1 MKKIFLLTCL
11 AASAATYSQE
21 LDEAYLQSLPESV
34 RGDVLNKIEAK
45 EDLDKPVYR
54 RASTFIDK
62 DKDEDEDIDID
73 NILFGSDFFDV
84 MQTTFMPINEP
95 NLDSL
100 YILDF
105 GDVLEIQLIGQKDQI
120 DNYSIN
126 RDGSINLP
134 DIGRL
139 NLSGLSLND
148 ASNLIKAKVSSA
160 YIGTEAYISLKNIRD
175 INVLVVGNAYNPGI
189 YTLNGN
195 SNMLHAISMAGGIND
210 IGSYRNI
217 NLIRSGK
224 VIDTL
229 DIYEVLVFGK
239 YNFSNGLRSGDSIVV
254 GPREKIVSIESG
266 VMRPAAYEI
275 KSNET
280 FDDLLKYSNGFGKDI
295 NLDQLLVKRV
305 SGGKSDVIYLTLDE
319 IKSFEFANNDSIFIQ
334 EYKID
339 TVSILGSVNNPG
351 TYKFTRGTTL
361 SEAIK
366 KSGGYDSSA
375 YPFGGYL
382 ENQKAL
388 EINEISKDRLY
399 DKFLTNLIMNSGAT
413 SSMQDSGVME
423 ILIQIKNSESTG
435 RVIAEFDLDIIS
447 SDPSKDTILED
458 GDKIYIPQL
467 TQQVFIQGEVSNS
480 GAIRY
485 APGKDIDYYINK
497 SGGALL
503 TADLDNIF
511 IVHPNGET
519 ENFANKSRLSFIL
532 EDDSKELIYP
542 GSIIYIPQKT
552 NFANS
557 LQTASIWAPI
567 ISSIA
572 LSLTSLSVLNNSN

>member
-1 MKKIFLLTCL
+1 MKKIFLL
-11 AASAATYSQE
+11 ASILVSATIYSQE
-21 LDEAYLQSLPESV
+21 LDEDYLQSLPESV
-34 RGDVLNKIEAK
+34 RADVLDKIEAK

-62 DKDEDEDIDID
+62 DKDEDKDID

-84 MQTTFMPINEP
+84 MQTSFMPINEP
-95 NLDSL
+95 NLDSS
-100 YILDF
+100 YVLDF

-239 YNFSNGLRSGDSIVV
+239 YNFSSGLRSGDSIVV
-254 GPREKIVSIESG
+254 GPREKTVSIESG
-266 VMRPAAYEI
+266 VMRPATYEI

-280 FDDLLKYSNGFGKDI
+280 FDDLLKYSNGFSKDI
-295 NLDQLLVKRV
+295 NLDRLLVKRV
-305 SGGKSDVIYLTLDE
+305 LGGKSDVIYLTLDE
-319 IKSFEFANNDSIFIQ
+319 IKSFEFANNDSIYIQ

-339 TVSILGSVNNPG
+339 TVQILGSVNNPG

-361 SEAIK
+361 KEAIQTA
-366 KSGGYDSSA
+366 GGYDVSA

-388 EINEISKDRLY
+388 EINEVSKNRLY
-399 DKFLTNLIMNSGAT
+399 DTFLTNLIMNSGAT

-423 ILIQIKNSESTG
+423 LLIQIKNAKSTG

-447 SDPSKDTILED
+447 NNPSKNTILEN
-458 GDKIYIPQL
+458 GDRIFIPQL

-485 APGKDIDYYINK
+485 TPGQDIDYYISK

-503 TADLDNIF
+503 SADLDNIF

-519 ENFANKSRLSFIL
+519 ENFSNKSRLSFIL

-557 LQTASIWAPI
+557 LQIASIWAPI

>member
-1 MKKIFLLTCL
+1 MKKIFVLACL
-11 AASAATYSQE
+11 VVSAAIYSQE

-34 RGDVLNKIEAK
+34 RQDVLNKIEAK

-54 RASTFIDK
+54 RASSFVDK
-62 DKDEDEDIDID
+62 TGDE
-73 NILFGSDFFDV
+73 NKALFGSNFFDV
-84 MQTTFMPINEP
+84 MQTSFMPINEP
-95 NLDSL
+95 NLDSS

-160 YIGTEAYISLKNIRD
+160 FIGTEAYVSLKNIRD

-210 IGSYRNI
+210 VGSYRNI

-224 VIDTL
+224 VIDKL

-254 GPREKIVSIESG
+254 GTREKIISIESG
-266 VMRPAAYEI
+266 VMRPATYEI

-280 FDDLLKYSNGFGKDI
+280 FDDLLKYSNGFGKNI
-295 NLDQLLVKRV
+295 NLDQLLVKRI

-319 IKSFEFANNDSIFIQ
+319 IKSFEFADNDSIFIQ
-334 EYKID
+334 EYKVD
-339 TVSILGSVNNPG
+339 TVSILGSVKNPG
-351 TYKFTRGTTL
+351 TYKINRGTTL

-366 KSGGYDSSA
+366 ISGGYDSTA
-375 YPFGGYL
+375 YQFGGYL
-382 ENQKAL
+382 ENKKAL
-388 EINEISKDRLY
+388 EINKISKDRLY
-399 DKFLTNLIMNSGAT
+399 DKFLTNLIINSGAT
-413 SSMQDSGVME
+413 SSMQDSGIIE
-423 ILIQIKNSESTG
+423 ILLQIKNSESTG
-435 RVIAEFDLDIIS
+435 RVIAEFDLDLIS
-447 SDPSKDTILED
+447 SDPSKDTILEN

-467 TQQVFIQGEVSNS
+467 TQQVFIQGEISNS

-485 APGKDIDYYINK
+485 APGRDIDYYINK

-503 TADLDNIF
+503 TADLNNIF

-519 ENFANKSRLSFIL
+519 ENFVNKSRLSFIL

-572 LSLTSLSVLNNSN
+572 LSLTSLSVLNNAN

>member
-1 MKKIFLLTCL
+1 MNKIFLLAL
-11 AASAATYSQE
+11 LIVSSAIYSQE

-34 RGDVLNKIEAK
+34 RNDVLNKIEAK
-45 EDLDKPVYR
+45 EDLDNPVYR
-54 RASTFIDK
+54 RASTFV
-62 DKDEDEDIDID
+62 DKDEDKEID
-73 NILFGSDFFDV
+73 NELFGSNFFDV
-84 MQTTFMPINEP
+84 MQTSFMPINEP
-95 NLDSL
+95 NLDSS

-120 DNYSIN
+120 DSYSIN
-126 RDGSINLP
+126 RDGSVNLS
-134 DIGRL
+134 DIGRV

-148 ASNLIKAKVSSA
+148 ASNLIKAKVSSTF
-160 YIGTEAYISLKNIRD
+160 IGTEAYISLKNIRD
-175 INVLVVGNAYNPGI
+175 INVLIVGNAYNPGI

-195 SNMLHAISMAGGIND
+195 SNMLHAISLAGGIND

-217 NLIRSGK
+217 KLIRSGK

-239 YNFSNGLRSGDSIVV
+239 YNFSNGLRTGDSIVV
-254 GPREKIVSIESG
+254 GPREKTVSIESG
-266 VMRPAAYEI
+266 VMRPAVFEI

-280 FDDLLKYSNGFGKDI
+280 FDDLLEFANGFSKDI

-305 SGGKSDVIYLTLDE
+305 SGGKSNIFNLTLDE
-319 IKSFEFANNDSIFIQ
+319 MRSFELINNDSIFIK
-334 EYKID
+334 EYKTD

-351 TYKFTRGTTL
+351 TYKFSRGTTL

-388 EINEISKDRLY
+388 EINRISKDRLY
-399 DKFLTNLIMNSGAT
+399 DSFLTNLIMNSGA
-413 SSMQDSGVME
+413 SSATQDAGILE
-423 ILIQIKNSESTG
+423 ILVQIKNSKSTG

-458 GDKIYIPQL
+458 GDEIYIPQL
-467 TQQVFIQGEVSNS
+467 TQQVYIQGEVSNS

-485 APGKDIDYYINK
+485 TPGQNIDYYINK
-497 SGGALL
+497 AGGVLL
-503 TADLDNIF
+503 TADSNNIF

-519 ENFANKSRLSFIL
+519 ENFTNKSRLSFIL
-532 EDDSKELIYP
+532 DENSKELIYP

-557 LQTASIWAPI
+557 LQIASIWAPI

-572 LSLTSLSVLNNSN
+572 LSLTSLSVLNNN

>member
-1 MKKIFLLTCL
+1 MKKIFLLACL
-11 AASAATYSQE
+11 VVSAVIYSQE

-34 RGDVLNKIEAK
+34 REDVLNKIEAK
-45 EDLDKPVYR
+45 DDLDKPVYR

-62 DKDEDEDIDID
+62 DQGEDKEID
-73 NILFGSDFFDV
+73 NKLFGSDFFDV
-84 MQTTFMPINEP
+84 MQTSFMPINEP
-95 NLDSL
+95 NLDSS
-100 YILDF
+100 YVLDF

-148 ASNLIKAKVSSA
+148 ASKLIKAKVSSA

-175 INVLVVGNAYNPGI
+175 INVLIVGNAYNPGI
-189 YTLNGN
+189 YTINGN
-195 SNMLHAISMAGGIND
+195 SNMLHAISMAGGINN

-229 DIYEVLVFGK
+229 DLYEVLVFGK

-254 GPREKIVSIESG
+254 GPREKTVSIESG
-266 VMRPAAYEI
+266 VMRPASFEI
-275 KSNET
+275 KTNEN
-280 FDDLLKYSNGFGKDI
+280 FDDILKFANGFSKDI
-295 NLDQLLVKRV
+295 NLEQILIKRV
-305 SGGKSDVIYLTLDE
+305 SGGISDVIYVTLDE
-319 IKSFEFANNDSIFIQ
+319 MRSFELINNDSIFIQ
-334 EYKID
+334 EYKVD
-339 TVSILGSVNNPG
+339 TVSIMGSVNNPG
-351 TYKFTRGTTL
+351 IYKFTRGTTL

-388 EINEISKDRLY
+388 EINKISKGRLY
-399 DKFLTNLIMNSGAT
+399 DKFITNLIMNSGAT
-413 SSMQDSGVME
+413 SSMQDSGLME
-423 ILIQIKNSESTG
+423 VLMQIKNSKSTG

-447 SDPSKDTILED
+447 SDSSKDTILED

-485 APGKDIDYYINK
+485 APGRDIDYYINK

-519 ENFANKSRLSFIL
+519 QNFANKSRLSFIL